1 MKLLRGAVV
10 AGTLAVLVFAVP
22 ASAVAVPWQNAK
34 EVVLPKGATG
44 IPNGFLPSLAC
55 TSAGN
60 CVAAGDYSASS
71 GAVQGLIV
79 GETNGVWA
87 PPISIQPPVGAGPN
101 PAVTIY
107 GVSCSVAGNCAAVGD
122 YEDAARNI
130 VPLTVN
136 EDGGTWQRARAL
148 VLPKNALVNGQAG
161 ELRDVVCSAPNNCSA
176 VGEYFDDY
184 RAYPRSEGFVA
195 TEVRGRWSAA
205 SEVTMAKRTNFN
217 PFVTF
222 SQLACSSVGNCV
234 GVGSYIDANSVTE
247 GLIVS
252 QVRGAWRNGVSL
264 ALPSSASAFAG
275 ASLSEVTCLPDSSC
289 AAFGTFNSSTG
300 AVEAMATSG
309 ANGSWARGTELAMPA
324 GASANPHA
332 FLFGYNGIACAAVG
346 NCSVGGQYKDSAGAY
361 QGFLANEV
369 DGVWTPAV
377 EMALP
382 SGGVSSGPNG
392 GIVALTCPA
401 VGGCQ
406 ASGAYLDN
414 TGSYQALTLSEVDGV
429 WQRGTKVLLPA
440 GGTTVGVD
448 GGIYAI
454 NCPTAND
461 CVGVGSFLKSGTDY
475 EGFTL
480 QT

>member
-217 PFVTF
+217 PFV
-222 SQLACSSVGNCV
+222 SLLPARLRVGGQLCRGWLVHRRQRRHPGPPRRSGARRVAPGRCARAPLVGERLRRR
-234 GVGSYIDANSVTE
+234 DP
-247 GLIVS
+247 
-252 QVRGAWRNGVSL
+252 QRGDVPGQ
-264 ALPSSASAFAG
+264 SSAAFW
-275 ASLSEVTCLPDSSC
+275 
-289 AAFGTFNSSTG
+289 TFYSSTG
-300 AVEAMATSG
+300 AEEALATMG
-309 ANGSWARGTELAMPA
+309 ATAPGRARMSSRCPPTRREPPRLSLWLRRDRLRG
-324 GASANPHA
+324 G
-332 FLFGYNGIACAAVG
+332 G
-346 NCSVGGQYKDSAGAY
+346 NCSVGGQYQDAAGDY
-361 QGFLANEV
+361 EGFLENEV
-369 DGVWTPAV
+369 DGIWQPPRAVAAERQRVEPART
-377 EMALP
+377 AA
-382 SGGVSSGPNG
+382 SSRSR
-392 GIVALTCPA
+392 ARA
-401 VGGCQ
+401 WAAAE
-406 ASGAYLDN
+406 ASGAYLDG
-414 TGSYQALTLSEVDGV
+414 TGRYQASSSPRSTASG
-429 WQRGTKVLLPA
+429 RPA
-440 GGTTVGVD
+440 SRSRSPLAASTVGVD
-448 GGIYAI
+448 GGIYSLV
-454 NCPTAND
+454 CPTATSS
-461 CVGVGSFLKSGTDY
+461 CTGTGSYLINATTY
-475 EGFTL
+475 EGFTVA
-480 QT
+480 T